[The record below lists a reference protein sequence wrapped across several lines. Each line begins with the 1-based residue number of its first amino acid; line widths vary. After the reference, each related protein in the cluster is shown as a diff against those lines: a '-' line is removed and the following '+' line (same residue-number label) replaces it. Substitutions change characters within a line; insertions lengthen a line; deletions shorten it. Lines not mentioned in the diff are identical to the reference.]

1 MNPVAYP
8 LVGEIELIAEVI
20 SSRDKNASE
29 ITPRGKQQAHSII
42 CLNSEASRVKV
53 EVERK

>member
-1 MNPVAYP
+1 MDPVAYP

-29 ITPRGKQQAHSII
+29 ITPRGKQ
-42 CLNSEASRVKV
+42 
-53 EVERK
+53 